1 MIDMTHRKARRTVVR
16 GAAVAAATSLLLAGA
31 GTVRAADR
39 PLWSPCPPPT
49 AAQGGGEAPGV
60 GWECATLPVPLDY
73 ARPGGRKIGI
83 ALIRHAATGPGRR
96 IGSLIYN
103 FGGPGGSGVATLP
116 GFGPSFAALN
126 TRYDLVSFD
135 PRGVGGSAP
144 VSCFTGPE
152 TDAYNQV
159 DSTPDTPAEAEQ
171 FMDVTQAFAAA
182 CEKNSGALLPH
193 LTTTNVAQ
201 DLDRVRAAVGDA
213 KLNYYGFSY
222 GTELGGTYAHLFPKK
237 VGRAVLDGVMNPD
250 QNYTESALYQLKGFQ
265 LALDNFAKACVAGS
279 YVCPIQRSTPAQ
291 VEEVLTDLVAGLDR
305 RPARTADGRMLNDS
319 LALSAIAHT
328 LYSASSGWPSL
339 ARAVA
344 SYTNRNDPAA
354 LMTLADAAT
363 GRDAEG
369 HYDNGTNIFSA
380 TSCADYGVP
389 QTTEQIERQRPAYRK
404 ASPLFGE
411 QFAWA
416 LNQCTYWPVKGA
428 TDHMEVSAKGAPPIL
443 VIGNAGDPA
452 TPYGG
457 AEVMARRLGHGVGVL
472 VSWKGGQGHCSYGKG
487 SACIDGK
494 ADDYLLNGKVPAY
507 GTNCP

>member
-1 MIDMTHRKARRTVVR
+1 MIDMTHRKTVVR

-31 GTVRAADR
+31 VSGTARAADR
-39 PLWSPCPPPT
+39 PVWAPCPPPT
-49 AAQGGGEAPGV
+49 ATQGGGDAPGV

-73 ARPGGRKIGI
+73 AHPGGKKIGL
-83 ALIRHAATGPGRR
+83 ALIRHAATGPGKR

-103 FGGPGGSGVATLP
+103 FGGPGGTGVGTLP
-116 GFGPSFAALN
+116 GFGSTFSELN

-144 VSCFTGPE
+144 VRCFTGPQ
-152 TDAYNQV
+152 TDAYLQV
-159 DSTPDTPAEAEQ
+159 DSTPDTPAEVEQ

-182 CEKNSGALLPH
+182 CEKKSGALLPY
-193 LTTTNVAQ
+193 LTTTNVAR
-201 DLDRVRAAVGDA
+201 DLDRIRAAVGDK

-237 VGRAVLDGVMNPD
+237 INRAVLDGVMNPD
-250 QNYTESALYQLKGFQ
+250 ENYTDGALYQLKGFQ
-265 LALDNFAKACVAGS
+265 LALDNFAKACVAGT
-279 YVCPIQRSTPAQ
+279 YVCPIHRSTPEQ
-291 VEEVLTDLVAGLDR
+291 VEQVLTDVVAHLDQH
-305 RPARTADGRMLNDS
+305 PARTADGRMLNDS
-319 LALSAIAHT
+319 LALSAITQT

-339 ARAVA
+339 ARAV
-344 SYTNRNDPAA
+344 STYTNWGDPTG
-354 LMTLADAAT
+354 LMALADSAT
-363 GRDAEG
+363 GRDDKG
-369 HYDNGTNIFSA
+369 RFDNGNNIFSA

-389 QTTEQIERQRPAYRK
+389 QTTAQIEQALPAYRK

-428 TDHMEVSAKGAPPIL
+428 MDHMEVSAKDAPPML
-443 VIGNAGDPA
+443 VVGNAGDPA

-457 AEVMARRLGHGVGVL
+457 AEVMARRLGKGVGVL
-472 VSWKGGQGHCSYGKG
+472 LSWTGGQGHCSYGKG

-494 ADDYLLNGKVPAY
+494 INDYLLNGKIPAY